1 MEGVNDL
8 TQAAGLAAA
17 GTAGKSNGAAGG
29 VQSIERAFD
38 LLEMLADAG
47 GALGLSE
54 LATVSGLPLPTVHRL
69 MRTLVNRG
77 YVRQE
82 ASRRYALGS
91 RLIRLGEISSQML
104 GTWLRPFLTQLV
116 RTTGETA
123 NLAML
128 DGDEVVYIAQVP
140 SPHSMRMFTEPGRR
154 VRPHCTAVGKALLAE
169 LPPGEAR
176 ALLERDGMPAYTPTT
191 ITDPDLLIA
200 HLEVIRKQGFADE
213 GEQEIGVR
221 CFAVAVPDAP
231 GSLAIST
238 SGPQARMTDDAAAR
252 IVPALKRAAREI
264 SETIAAEGATR

>member
-1 MEGVNDL
+1 VNYVFCIMEDVNDS
-8 TQAAGLAAA
+8 TQDAAALAPAAQDAAA
-17 GTAGKSNGAAGG
+17 GSGGTRAAAAGG

-54 LATVSGLPLPTVHRL
+54 LSTVSGLPLPTVHRL

-82 ASRRYALGS
+82 ASRRYTLGS
-91 RLIRLGEISSQML
+91 RL
-104 GTWLRPFLTQLV
+104 
-116 RTTGETA
+116 TGETA

-154 VRPHCTAVGKALLAE
+154 VQPHCTAVGKALLAE

-176 ALLERDGMPAYTPTT
+176 ALLERDGMPAYTPAT

-200 HLEVIRKQGFADE
+200 HLEVIRKQGYAVDE

-238 SGPQARMTDDAAAR
+238 SGPQTRMTDDAAAR
-252 IVPALKRAAREI
+252 IVPALQRTAREI
-264 SETIAAEGATR
+264 SETIAAEGAS